1 MDARQMEKFVW
12 FILYNS
18 LRPQDFDNER
28 SHIQYQAQHY
38 GILGSD
44 AKEAR
49 LEKAIDSIQEKIF
62 DKLDYRFSQIMRD
75 LADKS

>member
-12 FILYNS
+12 FILFHS
-18 LRPQDFDNER
+18 LKVEDFDNER

-49 LEKAIDSIQEKIF
+49 LEKAIDSVQEKIS
-62 DKLDYRFSQIMRD
+62 DKLDYRFAQIMID
-75 LADKS
+75 LANKS